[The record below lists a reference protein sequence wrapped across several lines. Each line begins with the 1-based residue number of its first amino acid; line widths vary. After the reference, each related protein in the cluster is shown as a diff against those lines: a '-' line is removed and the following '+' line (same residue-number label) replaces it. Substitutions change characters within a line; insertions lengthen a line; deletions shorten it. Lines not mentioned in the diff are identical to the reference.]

1 MKPIAIIALA
11 LALEGGFLLAIAA
24 PAPARTDVPAA
35 TASSAPVRAPAS
47 RS

>member
-11 LALEGGFLLAIAA
+11 LALEGGFLLTTAA
-24 PAPARTDVPAA
+24 PAPVRTAVPAA
-35 TASSAPVRAPAS
+35 TASSAPATAPAS